1 MREGSPRS
9 AHLVGGALVLASA
22 AIFGLLHVPAW
33 GAWKFV
39 DTFLAGL
46 ALGYLFLRHGILAS
60 MLLHLAVNSLG
71 ILFSVAGGVTNLGGS
86 FLIGILYLALVAFG
100 AGFFAYY
107 TKRTGGF
114 LFGWLRPRGRRPVPA
129 PLPAS
134 GGPGDDLLLFA
145 VTCPQCGGHEARY
158 QDGALLCSRCGT
170 RLPPSPADRGRGE
183 LPD

>member
-1 MREGSPRS
+1 M
-9 AHLVGGALVLASA
+9 
-22 AIFGLLHVPAW
+22 
-33 GAWKFV
+33 

-60 MLLHLAVNSLG
+60 MLLHLAVNTLG

-107 TKRTGGF
+107 AKRTGIF
-114 LFGWLRPRGRRPVPA
+114 LFGWLRPRVGRPVSA

-134 GGPGDDLLLFA
+134 GNPGDDPLLFA
-145 VTCPQCGGHEARY
+145 VTCPQCGAHEARY

-170 RLPPSPADRGRGE
+170 RLSSPSADRGRGE
-183 LPD
+183 VPD